1 MIKLPAFAS
10 LLAAAMLLGP
20 SAFAQHPFELV
31 TGKAFDSAVPK
42 DFYLEGNAIPV
53 AKRNAVMAHLPN
65 GARAIF
71 SLIDTTGYSADIV
84 SKYVGMIITEGPVTV
99 CGQKAAA
106 GSYGFGWAL
115 PATGVDQPGNF
126 SLYNQAGEKLAGC
139 AAPRDA
145 NLKQPVPLQL
155 IPGKDAVGQLPSA
168 RLYYGR
174 HYIELK

>member
-10 LLAAAMLLGP
+10 FLAAAMLFGP

-71 SLIDTTGYSADIV
+71 SLIDTTGYAADIIA
-84 SKYVGMIITEGPVTV
+84 KYAGMIITEGPVTV
-99 CGQKAAA
+99 CGQKVAV
-106 GSYGFGWAL
+106 GSYGFGWAR
-115 PATGVDQPGNF
+115 PATGVDQPGKF
-126 SLYNQAGEKLAGC
+126 SLYNQAGEKLAEC
-139 AAPRDA
+139 TTPRDA
-145 NLKQPVPLQL
+145 NLKQPVPLRL
-155 IPGKDAVGQLPSA
+155 TPGQDGSA

-174 HYIELK
+174 HYIDLK